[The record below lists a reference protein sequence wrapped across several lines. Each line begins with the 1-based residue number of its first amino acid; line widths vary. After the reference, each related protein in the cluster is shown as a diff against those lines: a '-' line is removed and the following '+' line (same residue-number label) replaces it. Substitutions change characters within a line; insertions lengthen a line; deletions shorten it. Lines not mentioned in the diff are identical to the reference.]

1 MKISKSHITVIV
13 FLIIIISFIS
23 IFRTISGTNTP
34 FTIVISG
41 SMEPTIPTGSLVFI
55 KKVNASEIIAN
66 RTNGDIIVYM
76 LPNTKVYDFFIFVIY
91 DPLPIMH
98 RAIDKKEISDK
109 FYILTKGDANLL
121 PDGNPNNPLTWV
133 SEDRIIGK
141 VVWYFPYMGYYI
153 IILIIVTAIII
164 MIIPERRKSL

>member
-1 MKISKSHITVIV
+1 MKISKSYIV
-13 FLIIIISFIS
+13 TLLFLILFIS
-23 IFRTISGTNTP
+23 LISSSRVISGTNTP

-55 KKVNASEIIAN
+55 KKANADEIIAN

-98 RAIDKKEISDK
+98 RAIDKREINDK
-109 FYILTKGDANLL
+109 IYVLTKGDANLL

-133 SEDRIIGK
+133 PEDRIIGK
-141 VVWYFPYMGYYI
+141 VIWYFPYMGYYI
-153 IILIIVTAIII
+153 ILFIIIIAIII
-164 MIIPERRKSL
+164 IIIPERKKSL